1 MIQKCNYP
9 INGRS
14 ITHSDTINCTEQSA
28 AAKYLPLPPLLRTNR
43 RRVIRPTDCLS
54 RKIHCATQK
63 CPTGWYIKVIFF
75 QGPLM
80 PLLQLHSFLE
90 LRWTRCIQLHVN
102 CQCKELPTFDWT
114 SKSNSVEGRLMV
126 LRIYLSFHTIGLL
139 NKSLCW
145 LFISCYSNQCLH
157 PIGID
162 ILYICKSI
170 HHLLPFLKK
179 LESARPFTAGPPDGW
194 WPSPNKV
201 GRLVWKYLI
210 MTPENSD
217 LIFIWLYYGM

>member
-1 MIQKCNYP
+1 MLGLSVIILFKSLLHVFCSLVFSAHN
-9 INGRS
+9 S
-14 ITHSDTINCTEQSA
+14 SAHSDTINCTEQSA
-28 AAKYLPLPPLLRTNR
+28 AAKYLPLPPPLRTNR

-126 LRIYLSFHTIGLL
+126 LRISIVPHNWSPKQITVLAFHILL
-139 NKSLCW
+139 
-145 LFISCYSNQCLH
+145 
-157 PIGID
+157 
-162 ILYICKSI
+162 
-170 HHLLPFLKK
+170 
-179 LESARPFTAGPPDGW
+179 
-194 WPSPNKV
+194 
-201 GRLVWKYLI
+201 
-210 MTPENSD
+210 
-217 LIFIWLYYGM
+217 